1 MTSKILEKLS
11 IRLER
16 QINNITEDI
25 IGSPKISVG
34 NEDFRWKC
42 GYVSAL
48 KQLQREVNEL
58 LKNGEDAE

>member
-1 MTSKILEKLS
+1 MTSKTLERLA

-16 QINNITEDI
+16 QIHSITEDI
-25 IGSPKISVG
+25 IGSPKVSVG

-42 GYVSAL
+42 GYVSAM
-48 KQLQREVNEL
+48 KWIHREIKEL